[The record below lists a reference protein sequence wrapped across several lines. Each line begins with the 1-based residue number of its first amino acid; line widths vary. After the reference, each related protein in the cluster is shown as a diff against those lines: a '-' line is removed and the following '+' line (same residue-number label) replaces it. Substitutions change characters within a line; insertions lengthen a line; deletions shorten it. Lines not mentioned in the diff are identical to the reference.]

1 MVHCPSC
8 GAGLRF
14 DIERQQMFCDH
25 CQSLFDPQRITD
37 STYNDAKTENNFE
50 TYSYICPDCGAELM
64 TNDKRDAIGFCPY
77 CRGASMIFDRIRRDW
92 KPDGVIPV
100 AVTKEQCKQA
110 YVKEVKR
117 HLFVSRKYCKPE
129 LIESFR
135 GIYMPYWSY
144 EAALKGKFH
153 ITAESLKTGV
163 VLGTVTS
170 KTYSVTRRSKSPSI
184 RAICAASTPRR
195 ATRMSRNTTCW
206 RGRSCCSTAARSSP
220 KTRRSPPS
228 FPSTTCIS
236 AKRRRSCR

>member
-77 CRGASMIFDRIRRDW
+77 CGGASMIFDRIRRDW
-92 KPDGVIPV
+92 KPDGVIPF

-110 YVKEVKR
+110 QVLQARADRELPR
-117 HLFVSRKYCKPE
+117 HLHALLE
-129 LIESFR
+129 L
-135 GIYMPYWSY
+135 
-144 EAALKGKFH
+144 
-153 ITAESLKTGV
+153 
-163 VLGTVTS
+163 
-170 KTYSVTRRSKSPSI
+170 
-184 RAICAASTPRR
+184 
-195 ATRMSRNTTCW
+195 
-206 RGRSCCSTAARSSP
+206 
-220 KTRRSPPS
+220 
-228 FPSTTCIS
+228 
-236 AKRRRSCR
+236 